1 MHEVKEKILKV
12 LNAIPNG
19 VLYST
24 TDWHRLLGED
34 RREIRHALED
44 LETEGKIETQKSG
57 RSDKPFYK
65 LKEEVKKERACSG
78 GRERQ
83 ARRRPS
89 RHKGV

>member
-34 RREIRHALED
+34 KREIRHSLDELEA
-44 LETEGKIETQKSG
+44 EGKIEIEKSG
-57 RSDKPFYK
+57 RSDKPLYR
-65 LKEEVKKERACSG
+65 LR
-78 GRERQ
+78 GR
-83 ARRRPS
+83 
-89 RHKGV
+89 